1 MAPAPPLPDSHLRIK
16 AAMAKTAE
24 NEQRFRELAELLPE
38 TVYEMDMSGHF
49 GYVNAKGRNSSDTVG
64 LISRPGR
71 MPWT

>member
-1 MAPAPPLPDSHLRIK
+1 
-16 AAMAKTAE
+16 MAKTAE

-38 TVYEMDMSGHF
+38 TVYEMDTSGHF